1 MKKTAIIT
9 LVFILFISTS
19 LITGCKLFDSSSS
32 STGAVTPL
40 SGDNDPNAKI
50 RRGAGVFIIATDSA
64 KILAQSGAILELSE
78 YAEGISLELPVDNNR
93 EVVYSLIVNN
103 EHTEAQS
110 IRLLHETA
118 ASIKASIY
126 DQHHAPLPS
135 TDMTNTRWGNLEA
148 KARVEENLRR
158 QFRSQSQRSGAMG
171 SLRAVPGHSNENLN
185 DAVDIKIIA
194 NGTATTYNNIT
205 TKLRKISE
213 HAKFFVDITC
223 SGTYNITDD
232 DLNHFAD
239 EFESFIYPLFS
250 EHYSPVQGVSP
261 VLDVDGDGKLSIVFS
276 KEYSRLGFAGLFNS
290 ADFVSNGN
298 GNNRDMIGVWA
309 PGYSAKFHGE
319 YWRAA
324 TRETIAHEMQ
334 HAANYSAKGFT
345 TLEAEWLDESLSVG
359 VEARYR
365 ELRADAGK
373 TTLSGYNETSQADSV
388 ANDNRFGSWLESS
401 NISMESWAG
410 AYNHYGQKGLFNFYL
425 YEQFG
430 SALIQTLHSS
440 SLIGRANMEAQ
451 LSSLGDGR
459 NFDQVVRDWKTAAL
473 NEVLVFRGLIQKSQI
488 TDPKHKY
495 IETMFPAILNTS
507 ASYKLTKDIDLGNG
521 SLSTFVNPGA
531 AIFFKI
537 TQPAAY
543 SGNNTFRVVSEGYA
557 LSLRMIRLTS
567 N

>member
-32 STGAVTPL
+32 SPL

-50 RRGAGVFIIATDSA
+50 SKGAGVFIMATDSA

-78 YAEGISLELPVDNNR
+78 YAEGISVELPVDNNK

-103 EHTEAQS
+103 EDTATQS
-110 IRLLHETA
+110 IRLFHETA

-126 DQHHAPLPS
+126 EQHHAPLPS

-194 NGTATTYNNIT
+194 DGTATTYNNIT

-239 EFESFIYPLFS
+239 EFDSFIYPLFS
-250 EHYSPVQGVSP
+250 EHYSP

-276 KEYSRLGFAGLFNS
+276 KEYIRLRFAGLFNS

-309 PGYSAKFHGE
+309 PGYSEKFQGE

-365 ELRADAGK
+365 KLRADAGK
-373 TTLSGYNETSQADSV
+373 TTLSGYNETSQKDSV

-401 NISMESWAG
+401 NIGMESWAG
-410 AYNHYGQKGLFNFYL
+410 AYNHYGQKGLFNYYL

-430 SALIQTLHSS
+430 SAFIQTLHSS

-451 LSSLGDGR
+451 LSSLGDDR

-507 ASYKLTKDIDLGNG
+507 AAYKLTKDIDLGNG
-521 SLSTFVNPGA
+521 SANTYVNPGA

>member
-19 LITGCKLFDSSSS
+19 LITGCKLFDSISS

-50 RRGAGVFIIATDSA
+50 SRGAGVFIIATDSA
-64 KILAQSGAILELSE
+64 KILAQSGTILELSE
-78 YAEGISLELPVDNNR
+78 YAEGISVELPVDINR

-103 EHTEAQS
+103 EHNEAQS
-110 IRLLHETA
+110 IQLLHETA

-171 SLRAVPGHSNENLN
+171 SLRAVSDHSNENLN
-185 DAVDIKIIA
+185 NEVNIKIIA
-194 NGTATTYNNIT
+194 DGSATTYKNIT

-223 SGTYNITDD
+223 SGTYDITDD
-232 DLNHFAD
+232 DLDHFAD

-250 EHYSPVQGVSP
+250 KHYNP

-276 KEYSRLGFAGLFNS
+276 KEYNRLGFAGLFNS

-309 PGYSAKFHGE
+309 PGYSEKFKGE

-365 ELRADAGK
+365 KLRAEKGK
-373 TTLSGYNETSQADSV
+373 TTLSGYNETSQTDSV

-401 NISMESWAG
+401 NIGMESWAG

-430 SALIQTLHSS
+430 SAFIKAMHNSTN
-440 SLIGRANMEAQ
+440 LIGRANMEAQ

-488 TDPKHKY
+488 TDSKHKY
-495 IETMFPAILNTS
+495 IETMFPDILNTS
-507 ASYKLTKDIDLGNG
+507 AAYKLTKDIDLGNG

-557 LSLRMIRLTS
+557 LSLRMIRLTP

>member
-40 SGDNDPNAKI
+40 SGDNDPSAKI

-78 YAEGISLELPVDNNR
+78 YAEGISVELPVDNNR

-103 EHTEAQS
+103 EHNEAQS
-110 IRLLHETA
+110 IRLFHETA

-171 SLRAVPGHSNENLN
+171 SLRAFPGHSNEDLN
-185 DAVDIKIIA
+185 DEVDIKIIA
-194 NGTATTYNNIT
+194 DGTATTYNNIT

-223 SGTYNITDD
+223 SSGTYNITDD
-232 DLNHFAD
+232 DLDHFAD

-250 EHYSPVQGVSP
+250 EHYSP

-298 GNNRDMIGVWA
+298 NRDMIGVWA
-309 PGYSAKFHGE
+309 PGYSAKFHDE

-334 HAANYSAKGFT
+334 HAANYSAKDFK

-365 ELRADAGK
+365 ELRAGAGK
-373 TTLSGYNETSQADSV
+373 TTLSGYDETKQIDSV

-401 NISMESWAG
+401 NIGMESWAG

-430 SALIQTLHSS
+430 SAFIKAMHNSTN
-440 SLIGRANMEAQ
+440 LIGRANMEAQ

-507 ASYKLTKDIDLGNG
+507 ADYKLTKDIDLGNG
-521 SLSTFVNPGA
+521 SFSTFVNPGA

-557 LSLRMIRLTS
+557 LSLRMIRLTP